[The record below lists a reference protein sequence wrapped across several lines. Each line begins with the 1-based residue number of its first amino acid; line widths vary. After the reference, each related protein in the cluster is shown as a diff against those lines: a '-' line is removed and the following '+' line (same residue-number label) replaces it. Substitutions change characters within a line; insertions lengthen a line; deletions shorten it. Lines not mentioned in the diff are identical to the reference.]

1 MDGPNSPPA
10 FSLPRLLRFSS
21 SSSESRPPVL
31 PTSATHASPR
41 ARRAS
46 RGLALSTPRRTTASA
61 LPTGRGQSHSDAELI
76 VQRVPSPRATVACT
90 PVAAMTSTARA
101 PALARADLPH
111 RPTTPTSAS
120 STTAALDALRPSP
133 RTASVDRKRV
143 RPEPPAVTPA
153 RRPSSPSPAPAPPP
167 EPVRPTSPAPPK
179 ARREDWILP
188 QIPPFRGGTTGALS
202 AASASCAADAP
213 PPPAAGPSA
222 VPTSVAQADQAPRRV
237 SYPLVFSLPRQNQR
251 PATGPG
257 RSESFSASTVT
268 TGLGIA
274 GVGVGAAGAREAL
287 VIERV
292 GEASA
297 VCARGA
303 AGGGGGGGGRG
314 GGGEA
319 GASAEGGVRRGSLK
333 RVLISDGEDELAAVR
348 RRAAPA
354 SADERCVRSTSSI
367 TARETDRG
375 PRFVRTGDPSVG
387 QAPGLLSGQA
397 SSSAW
402 LGWRTGRSLPCPRPS
417 LVPWAAAR
425 SLGPSRCADALSDK
439 RTTLLFP
446 LAPRSMD
453 DSSLPLPLR
462 PAPSQHHP
470 TPPPL
475 VHRESA
481 PSVTSS
487 QRRRSGS
494 TPPAHED
501 RGSPVVA
508 NKRRR
513 TSPTPLDS
521 LATTASDLL
530 SSTPAPAPTPS
541 TSTCA
546 APFTG
551 VPLST
556 LVLGEPI
563 QDQYQR
569 ELDRRRES
577 APAPLAGASTSRRA
591 SVAGLQQDITSTSG
605 SSLGKRRGHRP
616 PAVTTGPSVPTA
628 PATHR
633 ASFSAVQGESA
644 SLAALRSAP
653 VDIPSVLVGSPMEA
667 TFAARARE
675 RERERASSSSAA
687 RETAPAPRRQG
698 QGAAVHPQPPL
709 VSSSSYYIRPNQP
722 LGPGHSFPP
731 PPPPPQQSSTGATSP
746 RSGGPPQEHARTV
759 RLPSLTRSTGSSRG
773 APLPSFSSGPQGYQ
787 ALHLLQSYPPPWA
800 HGPHAP
806 SVGPLSP
813 LPPLSASVAAPG
825 APGASLPSPSF
836 SSLPPH
842 SAGLAPP
849 PPSFHH
855 QQPRPSSSHGGAP
868 HPTHSAPAPPS
879 KQAFLSLFSTFY
891 DSLSDF
897 RVLTASLDAQLGRA
911 AQLLTTLQH
920 AEAALDSA
928 LADVRREGDRRWAAV
943 EHRLARLEG
952 GTAAVGDGE
961 ARARD
966 GGLEARLAKLERLLR
981 DREEREDDTPRR
993 PSGDSTS
1000 SGAVADSE
1008 ASGAARDEDMEG

>member
-1 MDGPNSPPA
+1 
-10 FSLPRLLRFSS
+10 
-21 SSSESRPPVL
+21 
-31 PTSATHASPR
+31 
-41 ARRAS
+41 
-46 RGLALSTPRRTTASA
+46 
-61 LPTGRGQSHSDAELI
+61 
-76 VQRVPSPRATVACT
+76 
-90 PVAAMTSTARA
+90 MTSTARA

-188 QIPPFRGGTTGALS
+188 QIPPFRGGTTGARS

-354 SADERCVRSTSSI
+354 SADE
-367 TARETDRG
+367 
-375 PRFVRTGDPSVG
+375 
-387 QAPGLLSGQA
+387 
-397 SSSAW
+397 
-402 LGWRTGRSLPCPRPS
+402 
-417 LVPWAAAR
+417 
-425 SLGPSRCADALSDK
+425 
-439 RTTLLFP
+439 
-446 LAPRSMD
+446 
-453 DSSLPLPLR
+453 
-462 PAPSQHHP
+462 
-470 TPPPL
+470 
-475 VHRESA
+475 
-481 PSVTSS
+481 
-487 QRRRSGS
+487 
-494 TPPAHED
+494 
-501 RGSPVVA
+501 
-508 NKRRR
+508 
-513 TSPTPLDS
+513 
-521 LATTASDLL
+521 SDLL

-746 RSGGPPQEHARTV
+746 RSGGPPQEHART
-759 RLPSLTRSTGSSRG
+759 
-773 APLPSFSSGPQGYQ
+773 
-787 ALHLLQSYPPPWA
+787 
-800 HGPHAP
+800 
-806 SVGPLSP
+806 
-813 LPPLSASVAAPG
+813 
-825 APGASLPSPSF
+825 
-836 SSLPPH
+836 
-842 SAGLAPP
+842 
-849 PPSFHH
+849 
-855 QQPRPSSSHGGAP
+855 
-868 HPTHSAPAPPS
+868 
-879 KQAFLSLFSTFY
+879 QAFLSLFSTFY
-891 DSLSDF
+891 DSLSDS

-928 LADVRREGDRRWAAV
+928 LADVRREGERRWAAV

-966 GGLEARLAKLERLLR
+966 GGLEARLARLERLLR